1 MIAIREYKADTG
13 ETPIRPRPPGHDE
26 QSALQQHCT
35 QWQFWS
41 WEETHRS
48 LQDRRYHLLV
58 ASMGETWIGS
68 LLYWVG
74 IEHGELL
81 YIFTD
86 PLYRQQGV
94 GKALA
99 LYMEHQLR
107 QIPTCQRLYL
117 EVRASNQAAQRLYRN
132 LGLQETQV
140 RKKYYADGEDAVI
153 FTKEIC
159 SL

>member
-1 MIAIREYKADTG
+1 MIAIREYRIEENTN
-13 ETPIRPRPPGHDE
+13 
-26 QSALQQHCT
+26 SLQQHCA

-48 LQDRRYHLLV
+48 LQDLRYHLLV

-68 LLYWVG
+68 LLYWIGV
-74 IEHGELL
+74 EHGELL

-86 PLYRQQGV
+86 PLHRQKGV
-94 GKALA
+94 GKALL
-99 LYMEHQLR
+99 LYMEHQL
-107 QIPTCQRLYL
+107 QQVPTCQQLYL
-117 EVRASNQAAQRLYRN
+117 EVRVSNQAAQRLYRS

-153 FTKEIC
+153 FTKEIR